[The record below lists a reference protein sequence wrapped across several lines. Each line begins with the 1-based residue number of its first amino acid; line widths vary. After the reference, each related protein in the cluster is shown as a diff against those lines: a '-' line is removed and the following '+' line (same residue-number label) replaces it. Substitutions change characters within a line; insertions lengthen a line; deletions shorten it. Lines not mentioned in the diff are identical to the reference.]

1 MYIRKVTKKNKK
13 SDKEY
18 IYYRLVH
25 GYKIGNKVRQQ
36 TLLNLGKLENIQ
48 QSDHKLLA
56 DRIEMLLTGER
67 SLFVDTNSEIESL
80 AEKYVSEIQK
90 KKIFPSQE
98 PKKSISKPVKK
109 DYETIDLNSFDSKES
124 RNIGGEW
131 LCRQAFDELGID
143 TLFREIG
150 MNKTEINVAQM
161 LLTAKLIHPSSEL
174 ESERWLKENSGVAE
188 LYNESEQLASR
199 YRLYKASETLYSNKD
214 IIEQKLYSTCINLF
228 KKKNKIVIYD
238 LTNIYFEGQMQ
249 GSKLAN
255 FGRSKEKRS
264 DCRLVGLSMA
274 IDGNGFVR
282 HSQIYEGNIG
292 EPSTFPHL
300 LEKLTG
306 KFDNL
311 FEKPVVVMDAGIATE
326 NNLKYIKDANYDY
339 VCVSR
344 LQTKNYTK
352 VSENFT
358 TIYDNTGNKIEVQ
371 KVSIDKQDDTFL
383 HIKSDQKIEKEKSID
398 KKLTTRFEEKLS
410 YLKEG
415 LSKPGRLKKINI
427 VHEKVGRLKSK
438 YSKISKLYD
447 IEYKENKENDVI
459 IDITWTRIEKRE
471 KPKGE
476 YFLRYSK
483 KELTEKEIWDL
494 YNLTREVESCFRCLK
509 MDLDIRPIYHQKD
522 KHIASHIWL
531 GIFAYQ
537 IVNHIR
543 QKLKLKGIN
552 LSWKTIVEKME
563 TQQCSIIQADNE
575 DGKRMYIKL
584 CSSPI
589 ESVKLIYKALNYKE
603 RPYTRKIKVV
613 TQL

>member
-1 MYIRKVTKKNKK
+1 M
-13 SDKEY
+13 
-18 IYYRLVH
+18 
-25 GYKIGNKVRQQ
+25 
-36 TLLNLGKLENIQ
+36 
-48 QSDHKLLA
+48 
-56 DRIEMLLTGER
+56 
-67 SLFVDTNSEIESL
+67 
-80 AEKYVSEIQK
+80 
-90 KKIFPSQE
+90 
-98 PKKSISKPVKK
+98 
-109 DYETIDLNSFDSKES
+109 NSFDSKES

-188 LYNESEQLASR
+188 LYNESDQLASR
-199 YRLYKASETLYSNKD
+199 YRLYKASENLYSNKD

-371 KVSIDKQDDTFL
+371 KVSIDKQEDTFL
-383 HIKSDQKIEKEKSID
+383 HIKSDRKIEKEKSID

-476 YFLRYSK
+476 YFLRYSN

>member
-67 SLFVDTNSEIESL
+67 SLFVDTNSKVEL
-80 AEKYVSEIQK
+80 LTEKYVSEIQK

-255 FGRSKEKRS
+255 FGRSKKNE
-264 DCRLVGLSMA
+264 V
-274 IDGNGFVR
+274 
-282 HSQIYEGNIG
+282 
-292 EPSTFPHL
+292 
-300 LEKLTG
+300 
-306 KFDNL
+306 
-311 FEKPVVVMDAGIATE
+311 IADW
-326 NNLKYIKDANYDY
+326 LGYQW
-339 VCVSR
+339 
-344 LQTKNYTK
+344 L
-352 VSENFT
+352 
-358 TIYDNTGNKIEVQ
+358 
-371 KVSIDKQDDTFL
+371 
-383 HIKSDQKIEKEKSID
+383 
-398 KKLTTRFEEKLS
+398 
-410 YLKEG
+410 
-415 LSKPGRLKKINI
+415 
-427 VHEKVGRLKSK
+427 
-438 YSKISKLYD
+438 
-447 IEYKENKENDVI
+447 
-459 IDITWTRIEKRE
+459 
-471 KPKGE
+471 
-476 YFLRYSK
+476 
-483 KELTEKEIWDL
+483 LTE
-494 YNLTREVESCFRCLK
+494 
-509 MDLDIRPIYHQKD
+509 M
-522 KHIASHIWL
+522 
-531 GIFAYQ
+531 
-537 IVNHIR
+537 
-543 QKLKLKGIN
+543 
-552 LSWKTIVEKME
+552 
-563 TQQCSIIQADNE
+563 
-575 DGKRMYIKL
+575 
-584 CSSPI
+584 
-589 ESVKLIYKALNYKE
+589 AL
-603 RPYTRKIKVV
+603 
-613 TQL
+613 

>member
-1 MYIRKVTKKNKK
+1 
-13 SDKEY
+13 
-18 IYYRLVH
+18 
-25 GYKIGNKVRQQ
+25 
-36 TLLNLGKLENIQ
+36 
-48 QSDHKLLA
+48 
-56 DRIEMLLTGER
+56 
-67 SLFVDTNSEIESL
+67 
-80 AEKYVSEIQK
+80 
-90 KKIFPSQE
+90 
-98 PKKSISKPVKK
+98 
-109 DYETIDLNSFDSKES
+109 
-124 RNIGGEW
+124 
-131 LCRQAFDELGID
+131 
-143 TLFREIG
+143 
-150 MNKTEINVAQM
+150 
-161 LLTAKLIHPSSEL
+161 
-174 ESERWLKENSGVAE
+174 
-188 LYNESEQLASR
+188 
-199 YRLYKASETLYSNKD
+199 
-214 IIEQKLYSTCINLF
+214 
-228 KKKNKIVIYD
+228 
-238 LTNIYFEGQMQ
+238 
-249 GSKLAN
+249 
-255 FGRSKEKRS
+255 
-264 DCRLVGLSMA
+264 MA

-326 NNLKYIKDANYDY
+326 NNLKYIKDENYDY

-383 HIKSDQKIEKEKSID
+383 HIKSDRKIEKEKSID
-398 KKLTTRFEEKLS
+398 KKLTNRFEEKLS

-509 MDLDIRPIYHQKD
+509 MGLDIRPIYHQKD

-552 LSWKTIVEKME
+552 FSWKTIVEKME